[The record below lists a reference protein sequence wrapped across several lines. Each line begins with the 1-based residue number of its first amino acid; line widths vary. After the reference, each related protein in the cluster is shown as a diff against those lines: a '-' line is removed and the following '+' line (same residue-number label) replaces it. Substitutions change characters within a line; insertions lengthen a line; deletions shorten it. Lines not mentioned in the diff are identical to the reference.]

1 MKRLAILSSL
11 VMMVSLAM
19 AAPVLAAPINDTYS
33 GRISISLGTTVTET
47 TTDATTDADDTEM
60 NPPECGAPATDAS
73 VWFDVTAASDGFV
86 GIDVSESDYSAG
98 LIVATGSPGSFS
110 FVTCGPGAV
119 VFEAVTNET
128 YAILAFDDQEDG
140 AGNGGIL
147 KLQMVEVPPPPE
159 VSLTVN
165 KSGRFDSKTGAAI
178 ISGTVTCTNGPADFS
193 FIDVSVRQV
202 VGRFFI
208 DGFGSVEGF
217 TCDGTTQPWSA
228 EVLGQNGIFKGGKA
242 LSVTFAFACG
252 PFLCGEAFEEHI
264 VQLKGGKK

>member
-11 VMMVSLAM
+11 LMMVSLAM
-19 AAPVLAAPINDTYS
+19 AAPVLAAPINDTYAGS
-33 GRISISLGTTVTET
+33 QSVALGTTVTENT
-47 TTDATTDADDTEM
+47 TEATTDADDVEM

-73 VWFDVTAASDGFV
+73 VWFHMTPTSDGFV

-98 LIVATGSPGSFS
+98 LIVATGSPSSFS

-119 VFEAVTNET
+119 VFEGVTGET
-128 YAILAFDDQEDG
+128 YTILAFDDQEDG
-140 AGNGGIL
+140 AGNGGTL
-147 KLQMVEVPPPPE
+147 KLQVVEVPPPPE

-165 KSGRFDSKTGAAI
+165 KTGRFDSKTGAAI

-193 FIDVSVRQV
+193 FIDIFVRQV